1 MNKKKGFIA
10 TSVIY
15 AFFLMFLM
23 MMVIILARSVNN
35 RILVDA
41 VKDDVRDA
49 MEEQDSFINLILED
63 KAYTVGEIVSYA
75 GETWQVLQN
84 KTDSAVLI
92 LNRGLTQT
100 EIETYIRAY
109 AGDTIYF
116 GTCAG
121 ENCQV
126 RYCITEDRGGEYCYL
141 NGSAYRMPMWSPT
154 VDEIQTQNYG
164 QTLPSISTNG
174 WFQNHQHLQRAIT
187 EGKLIEMTF
196 NDGFKNTTSYVR
208 LPLSTE
214 VSGNTTFA
222 STTPFHT
229 VNSASANQINL
240 YNNGTVSASATTTP
254 AYVRPVIEVIKG

>member
-1 MNKKKGFIA
+1 MNNKKGFIA

-35 RILVDA
+35 RILVNA

-49 MEEQDSFINLILED
+49 MEEQDSLVNLVLEN
-63 KAYTVGEIVSYA
+63 KPYTVGEILSYA
-75 GETWQVLQN
+75 GESWQVLQN
-84 KTDSAVLI
+84 KTASVVLI

-116 GTCAG
+116 GTCASD
-121 ENCQV
+121 NCQV

-141 NGSAYRMPMWSPT
+141 NGSSYRIPMWNPT
-154 VDEIQTQNYG
+154 VDEIQNHNYG

-174 WFQNHQHLQRAIT
+174 WFQNHQYLQKAFT
-187 EGKLIEMTF
+187 DGKLVKMTF
-196 NDGFKNTTSYVR
+196 HDGFKNTTGYVR

-214 VSGNTTFA
+214 VSGNISFA
-222 STTPFHT
+222 SITPFHT
-229 VNSASANQINL
+229 GNAISVNQINL
-240 YNNGTVSASATTTP
+240 YNNGTVSASLTTTS
-254 AYVRPVIEVIKG
+254 AYVRPVIEVVKG

>member
-1 MNKKKGFIA
+1 MNRKGFIA
-10 TSVIY
+10 TSIIY

-63 KAYTVGEIVSYA
+63 KAYTVGEIISYA

-121 ENCQV
+121 ENCKV
-126 RYCITEDRGGEYCYL
+126 R
-141 NGSAYRMPMWSPT
+141 
-154 VDEIQTQNYG
+154 
-164 QTLPSISTNG
+164 
-174 WFQNHQHLQRAIT
+174 
-187 EGKLIEMTF
+187 
-196 NDGFKNTTSYVR
+196 
-208 LPLSTE
+208 
-214 VSGNTTFA
+214 
-222 STTPFHT
+222 
-229 VNSASANQINL
+229 
-240 YNNGTVSASATTTP
+240 
-254 AYVRPVIEVIKG
+254 

>member
-23 MMVIILARSVNN
+23 MMVIILARSINN

-49 MEEQDSFINLILED
+49 MEEQDSFVNLVLED
-63 KAYTVGEIVSYA
+63 KSYTVGEFVSYA
-75 GETWQVLQN
+75 KESWQVLQN
-84 KTDSAVLI
+84 KTDSVVLI

-109 AGDTIYF
+109 AEDTLYF
-116 GTCAG
+116 GSCTSN
-121 ENCQV
+121 NCQV

-141 NGSAYRMPMWSPT
+141 NGSAYRMPMWNPT
-154 VDEIQTQNYG
+154 VDEIQNQNYG
-164 QTLPSISTNG
+164 QTLPSVSTNG
-174 WFQNHQHLQRAIT
+174 WFQNHQYLQKALK

-196 NDGFKNTTSYVR
+196 QDGFKNTTGYVR

-214 VSGNTTFA
+214 VNNTVTFA
-222 STTPFHT
+222 GTNPFHT
-229 VNSASANQINL
+229 VNVASETQINL
-240 YNNGTVSASATTTP
+240 YDNGTISAYDTTTP
-254 AYVRPVIEVIKG
+254 AYVRPVIEVVKG

>member
-1 MNKKKGFIA
+1 MNRKGFIA
-10 TSVIY
+10 TSIIY

-23 MMVIILARSVNN
+23 MMVIILAKSVNN

-49 MEEQDSFINLILED
+49 MDEQDSFVNIVLED
-63 KAYTVGEIVSYA
+63 KTYTVGEIVTYA

-84 KTDSAVLI
+84 KTDSAVLM

-109 AGDTIYF
+109 ANDTVYF
-116 GTCAG
+116 GTCTNN
-121 ENCQV
+121 NCQV
-126 RYCITEDRGGEYCYL
+126 RYCITENKEGEYCYYV
-141 NGSAYRMPMWSPT
+141 NNTINRIPMWNPT
-154 VDEIQTQNYG
+154 IDEIQNQNYG
-164 QTLPSISTNG
+164 RTLPSISTNG
-174 WFQNHQHLQRAIT
+174 WLQNHQYLQRALT

-196 NDGFKNTTSYVR
+196 NDGLKNTTSYVR

-229 VNSASANQINL
+229 VNAASANQINL